1 MTPQL
6 AQRLGYDKI
15 EKGLVVSRVEPL
27 SPAADVGIQRG
38 DLIKEINR
46 KEVKNLKD
54 MRGILEDVSGEDS
67 LLMLVKRGK
76 RTFYTVIE
84 EG

>member
-6 AQRLGYDKI
+6 ARRLGYDKI

-27 SPAADVGIQRG
+27 SPAADVGIQQG